1 MPGLRQQLFRASASI
16 ILLWVAL
23 LLPTLHFHPFFE
35 HAHGNNEAHGH
46 GVVHADFLEVAAV
59 AHGHVDT
66 VDVHDV
72 SDDSQSAPSY
82 QINFLTL
89 VSRTGPFLLNASQTH
104 CIFFFF
110 EAPQS
115 FRPSVYS
122 WTFKPDH
129 PPPIAIF
136 DSKPGFPRSPPRSV

>member
-72 SDDSQSAPSY
+72 SDDDSQSAPSY

-89 VSRTGPFLLNASQTH
+89 VSRTGPFLLNA
-104 CIFFFF
+104 
-110 EAPQS
+110 
-115 FRPSVYS
+115 
-122 WTFKPDH
+122 
-129 PPPIAIF
+129 
-136 DSKPGFPRSPPRSV
+136 